1 MFNKRGKCMNNQC
14 QLCGRVEDERNLQTQ
29 THLNIALCLMCV
41 DKYTDEELLSKFPDQ
56 VNPEDE
62 DHIYCNGE

>member
-1 MFNKRGKCMNNQC
+1 MNNQC

-29 THLNIALCLMCV
+29 THLNIPLCLMC
-41 DKYTDEELLSKFPDQ
+41 DGKYTDEELLSMFPDQ